1 MGLYG
6 KPIDEDCRSKMATW
20 CFQVVEFCNFS
31 RETARLAMS
40 YLDQFL
46 GTKEGGLVLYDRKD
60 FQLAAMVSL
69 ELAVKIHEPK
79 ELDMSLLSEL
89 SKGSYS
95 ILELTKMEKK
105 ILSALNYRMCP
116 PTASSFANYLLE
128 LLPQNVPLYAKN
140 KIKDFS
146 LLQIELS
153 VKDYFFVTHK
163 SSIIALASIL
173 NATEFLQ
180 CFRLSTM
187 ARRSFHRDIILMAG
201 IDPTDFVTN
210 EVGEKLKELVQLNST
225 ADNFYSIGNLPQ
237 FSSQKNYQDI
247 YPSSP
252 VSVSSIVQI

>member
-1 MGLYG
+1 MISVEQRQEISDRFAAMRKQEECFYKKSDYLGQLNFSLNTLYG

-128 LLPQNVPLYAKN
+128 LLPKNVP
-140 KIKDFS
+140 
-146 LLQIELS
+146 
-153 VKDYFFVTHK
+153 
-163 SSIIALASIL
+163 
-173 NATEFLQ
+173 
-180 CFRLSTM
+180 
-187 ARRSFHRDIILMAG
+187 
-201 IDPTDFVTN
+201 
-210 EVGEKLKELVQLNST
+210 
-225 ADNFYSIGNLPQ
+225 
-237 FSSQKNYQDI
+237 
-247 YPSSP
+247 
-252 VSVSSIVQI
+252 